1 MVGTEEALETRAAG
15 IHRNSVIVEGHRDCY
30 ELLHW
35 LSRGESN
42 PLRDRL
48 LPRLQDGGVD
58 LVVYAIGGDSLAHSA
73 GRDKRLL
80 ATLENISAFT
90 RAVDQPG
97 SGMLVVRTAGD
108 LPAQPDGRVRFL
120 LHIEGGAPLE
130 GSLAALE
137 TLHRLG
143 VRSIQPTWNLRNELA
158 DGVHERSAQSGLT
171 RFGAE
176 AVRLAE
182 ELGMVIDLA
191 HLSETGFWDC
201 LRKTSG
207 PVLVSHANAKAV
219 YDHPRN
225 LTDDQAKAVA
235 ERGGVVGVMAIPA
248 IVGAGFPTVEHVV
261 DHAEHLCSLVGVEH
275 VSFGADYVK
284 EDGPRPSREQLF
296 VDPLEKVATVQG
308 LSEADETRNLTRALI
323 GRGFTDQDVSAVM
336 GGNALRVFARS
347 LPSG

>member
-1 MVGTEEALETRAAG
+1 VTGIEHAVESRAAG

-35 LSRGESN
+35 LSRGEVN
-42 PLRDRL
+42 PLRDRMM
-48 LPRLQDGGVD
+48 PRLREGGVD
-58 LVVYAIGGDSLAHSA
+58 LVVYAVGGDSLAHSA

-80 ATLENISAFT
+80 ATLENISAFS
-90 RAVDQPG
+90 RAVDEQG
-97 SGMLVVRTAGD
+97 SGMRIVRNAGD
-108 LPAQPDGRVRFL
+108 LPSRPDGVVRFM
-120 LHIEGGAPLE
+120 LHIEGGGPLE

-137 TLHRLG
+137 ALHRLG
-143 VRSIQPTWNLRNELA
+143 VRSMQPTWNLRNELA
-158 DGVHERSAQSGLT
+158 DGVHERGADSGLT
-171 RFGAE
+171 RFGAA

-182 ELGMVIDLA
+182 EMGMVIDLA
-191 HLSETGFWDC
+191 HLSEAGFWDC

-207 PVLVSHANAKAV
+207 PVLVSHANSKTV

-248 IVGAGFPTVEHVV
+248 IVGEGSPTVEHVV
-261 DHAEHLCSLVGVEH
+261 DHAEHLCSLIGVEH

-296 VDPLEKVATVQG
+296 VDPLDEVHTVQG

-323 GRGFTDQDVSAVM
+323 NRGFTDHEVSAVM

-347 LPSG
+347 LPDG